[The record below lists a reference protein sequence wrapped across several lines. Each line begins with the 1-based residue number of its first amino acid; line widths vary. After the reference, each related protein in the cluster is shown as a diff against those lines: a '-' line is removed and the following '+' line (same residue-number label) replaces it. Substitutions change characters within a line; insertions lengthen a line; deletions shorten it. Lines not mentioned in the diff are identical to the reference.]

1 MINIILL
8 ALAFIVLII
17 GSFTDIKIREV
28 PDWINY
34 GLIFSAI
41 GIRAVYS
48 AAASDTSYVLQGILG
63 LAVFIAFAY
72 IMFYAGQWGGGDA
85 KLLMGLGAVF
95 GLTLT
100 LKPMPLI
107 LIFIINTLIAG
118 AFYGLFYSIIL
129 AVKHRKRFIKR
140 FIKIIHE
147 KAMIKT
153 RKIILLILIFLIIL
167 ILVLIND
174 LIAKWLLILLV
185 LLAYIFFYLII
196 FIKAVEQT
204 AMLKYVYPEE
214 LTEGDWIVKNII
226 IDKKKITGPRD
237 LGISK
242 EKIKRLIAYKKQ
254 GRIKK
259 ILIKQGIP
267 FVPSFLIAFII
278 TIWIGAWW
286 IYLF

>member
-1 MINIILL
+1 M
-8 ALAFIVLII
+8 
-17 GSFTDIKIREV
+17 
-28 PDWINY
+28 
-34 GLIFSAI
+34 
-41 GIRAVYS
+41 
-48 AAASDTSYVLQGILG
+48 
-63 LAVFIAFAY
+63 AVFIAFAY

-204 AMLKYVYPEE
+204 ARLKYVYPEE

-242 EKIKRLIAYKKQ
+242 EKIKRLIAYKKK